1 MSKLNI
7 AAAVAAITLM
17 TAGAAIA
24 GPYGPDK
31 IQNGGF
37 ETNTLG
43 GTSAQMTTTNVAN
56 WTINPTPG
64 YTFVYSPSA
73 TNVSK
78 TQADSPGGSGQYGA
92 VSLYGPANGVNN
104 GLTTCSPSAACGG
117 TFLASDGAFQNAA
130 IQQTVTGLSIGTDY
144 LLTFYQAAAQQTT
157 FTGATTDQWSVTFGN
172 SPATLSS
179 LMSIGT
185 AGFSPWTKQTMTFR
199 ATGTSQ
205 LLSFNS
211 IGTPSSSQP
220 PFALLDGVSL
230 FAVPEPATWAL
241 MLGSVVGI
249 SALVRRRGGA
259 ANAA

>member
-7 AAAVAAITLM
+7 AAAVAAITLV
-17 TAGAAIA
+17 TGAAVA
-24 GPYGPDK
+24 APYGPDK
-31 IQNGGF
+31 ILNGGF

-78 TQADSPGGSGQYGA
+78 TQADSPGGLGQYGA
-92 VSLYGPANGVNN
+92 VSLYGPANGNNN
-104 GLTTCSPSAACGG
+104 GLTTCSPAAACGG
-117 TFLASDGAFQNAA
+117 TFIATDGAFQLAKV
-130 IQQTVTGLSIGTDY
+130 QQTVSGLSIGTDY
-144 LLTFYQAAAQQTT
+144 LLTFYQAAAQQTG

-185 AGFSPWTKQTMTFR
+185 AGFAAWNRVTMTFR

-205 LLSFNS
+205 LLSFNA

-249 SALVRRRGGA
+249 SALVRRRGGSASA
-259 ANAA
+259 A